1 MIFMILFWIVIMLLI
16 LLAFINKVWN
26 NRFSGLFGFLVVFQA
41 VLFFLALVTN
51 DPVLP
56 ASWGIDPWWEWTF
69 EGLVAAFAVW
79 KAYLDPLKRKVYSL
93 DREMGEV
100 RTEIKS
106 MNLDIISI
114 RNKIE
119 CLPRLE
125 ADITMIKEKL
135 TDIALIKE
143 KIFKM

>member
-1 MIFMILFWIVIMLLI
+1 MIFMILFWFVILLLI
-16 LLAFINKVWN
+16 LLALLNKLCN

-56 ASWGIDPWWEWTF
+56 TSWGIDPWWEWTF

-100 RTEIKS
+100 KTEISS
-106 MNLDIISI
+106 MKIDIASI
-114 RNKIE
+114 NNKIE

-125 ADITMIKEKL
+125 ADI
-135 TDIALIKE
+135 ALIKE
-143 KIFKM
+143 KILRSW

>member
-1 MIFMILFWIVIMLLI
+1 MLLL
-16 LLAFINKVWN
+16 LLALVNKIWN

-100 RTEIKS
+100 KTDITAMKIDINNIK
-106 MNLDIISI
+106 
-114 RNKIE
+114 NKIE

-125 ADITMIKEKL
+125 ADMI
-135 TDIALIKE
+135 LIKE
-143 KIFKM
+143 KILSK